1 MAAVL
6 VSLLITGF
14 FAYFF
19 YRSTWAMIPLTPVG
33 FGCFCIIRRKKM
45 EKAKEELKSQFREC
59 ILSVAAFLQAG
70 YSAENAFVECEKDM
84 AIMYGE
90 DAQICGELGLIRRG
104 LNINITLEELLRDF
118 ARRSNCEEISQF
130 AGIFALAKRNGGN
143 MAAIIRSS
151 AALIGK
157 RIELRQEIAT
167 LLSGKRMEL
176 NIMEVMPFGI
186 LLYIS
191 LGNPGYFDGL
201 YHNLFGVAVMTG
213 CLIVY
218 LAAYLIGELVMRR
231 MTADA

>member
-1 MAAVL
+1 
-6 VSLLITGF
+6 
-14 FAYFF
+14 
-19 YRSTWAMIPLTPVG
+19 
-33 FGCFCIIRRKKM
+33 
-45 EKAKEELKSQFREC
+45 
-59 ILSVAAFLQAG
+59 
-70 YSAENAFVECEKDM
+70 
-84 AIMYGE
+84 
-90 DAQICGELGLIRRG
+90 
-104 LNINITLEELLRDF
+104 
-118 ARRSNCEEISQF
+118 
-130 AGIFALAKRNGGN
+130 